1 MNRRQLL
8 SIVPLAAL
16 ALSYGCKPEEPKT
29 DAGGT
34 PKTEATAPKTGG
46 DGKKIKVVF
55 IPKNVGNPYF
65 DAIDK
70 GMKAVCEAE
79 GAEYKMTGPAQAEAT
94 NQISYI
100 KDEVQAGANVICIA
114 ANSVDALNNTLDEV
128 RAKGVKI
135 VTVDA
140 DLTGNETHRD
150 VGIFATDFSKFG
162 ATILETM
169 AKSLN
174 YEGEV
179 AILSATSDS
188 PNQKLWVEQMNAAW
202 KDPKY
207 AKLKLVATVFGDD
220 KPEKSATEM
229 EGLLTKFPNLKGV
242 IAPTTVGVSAAAKVA
257 QQRGVYPGG
266 ANAKNGGVRVFGL
279 GLPNQMRSFIK
290 EGVTPEIML
299 WSPVDMGT
307 VSAHVC
313 LALAKGEAKA
323 EKGQKIKVGTMGER
337 EIGELNKVIVAEPT
351 IFTKDNVDTFDF

>member
-1 MNRRQLL
+1 MNRRTLL
-8 SIVPLAAL
+8 SFVPLAAL
-16 ALSYGCKPEEPKT
+16 ALMTGCKPEEAKT
-29 DAGGT
+29 TDTAGGGT
-34 PKTEATAPKTGG
+34 
-46 DGKKIKVVF
+46 KKIKVVF

-94 NQISYI
+94 NQIQYI
-100 KDEVQAGANVICIA
+100 KDEVQAGANVICLA
-114 ANSVDALNNTLDEV
+114 ANSVDALNNTLDEI
-128 RAKGVKI
+128 RAKGVKV

-140 DLTGNETHRD
+140 DITGNESHRD
-150 VGIFATDFSKFG
+150 IGVFATDFSKFG
-162 ATILETM
+162 GAILEQLG
-169 AKSLN
+169 KGIN
-174 YEGEV
+174 YTGEV

-207 AKLKLVATVFGDD
+207 AKMPLVATVFGDD

-266 ANAKNGGVRVFGL
+266 ANAKNGGARVFGL
-279 GLPNQMRSFIK
+279 GLPKQMRSFI
-290 EGVTPEIML
+290 EGGVTPEIML

-307 VSAHVC
+307 VTAYVC
-313 LALAKGEAKA
+313 LALAKGELKA
-323 EKGQKIKVGTMGER
+323 EKGQKVKVGAMGER
-337 EIGELNKVIVAEPT
+337 AVEDLNKITVGPPT
-351 IFTKDNVDTFDF
+351 IFTKDNVAQFDF